1 LDKKHL
7 LKFKLV
13 INSKHSL
20 VKNKNRLHLYIY
32 NKKIVSD
39 LMELGFCERKDRV
52 CRPNVSDK
60 LISHWIRGYFDG
72 RFYTIS
78 GKKCGFKLPA
88 KCKKNKCGEKRGV
101 PQYRLRIPL
110 ANTKE
115 IFYYLY
121 SNCYLYLERI
131 KSIWSRFLIPD
142 ALEDDV
148 EFRE

>member
-60 LISHWIRGYFDG
+60 LISH
-72 RFYTIS
+72 
-78 GKKCGFKLPA
+78 
-88 KCKKNKCGEKRGV
+88 KKNKCGEKRGV